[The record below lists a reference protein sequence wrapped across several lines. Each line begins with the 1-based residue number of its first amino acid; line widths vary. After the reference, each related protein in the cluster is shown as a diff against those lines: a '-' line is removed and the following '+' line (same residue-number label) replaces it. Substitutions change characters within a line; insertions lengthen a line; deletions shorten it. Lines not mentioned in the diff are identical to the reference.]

1 MAYILGINE
10 WNKVTKT
17 NPKPIQNHT
26 KTIPKQI
33 NE

>member
-17 NPKPIQNHT
+17 NPKTYQNHT
-26 KTIPKQI
+26 KTDK
-33 NE
+33 

>member
-17 NPKPIQNHT
+17 NPKPTQKHT
-26 KTIPKQI
+26 KTD
-33 NE
+33 E